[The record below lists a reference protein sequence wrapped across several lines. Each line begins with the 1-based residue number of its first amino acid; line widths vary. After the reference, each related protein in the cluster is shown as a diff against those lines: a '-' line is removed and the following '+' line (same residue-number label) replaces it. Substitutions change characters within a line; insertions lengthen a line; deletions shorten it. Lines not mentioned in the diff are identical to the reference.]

1 MSFPRSS
8 SSSSTNTAFLPVHVL
23 SHDRDSGI
31 STEAESDIAAAPD
44 QLRPIATR
52 PAYPF
57 SDDDEAAPRP
67 SMRSFEQSMY
77 LDVSSNNS
85 TTGAGDTKAGS
96 SSSSSSN
103 GSSPLFSSKSYHN
116 YQAEQAMLAIK
127 QLTKEE
133 TWKKTLKHKS
143 GVMVY
148 MHQSTKSSNNNS
160 KMLDTKAPI
169 FKGETVIHGFSP
181 QAVFYVIGM
190 RKLWDTQ

>member
-31 STEAESDIAAAPD
+31 STEAESDIAAAVPD

-67 SMRSFEQSMY
+67 SIRSFEQSMY

-85 TTGAGDTKAGS
+85 TTGAGDTKTS
-96 SSSSSSN
+96 SSNSN

-148 MHQSTKSSNNNS
+148 MHQSTKNNNNNS